1 MTCVV
6 KSEKQHGSFFTF
18 SLHFVLVV
26 VLVNFDFSV
35 LLDFLQTFKL
45 FSIAISYA
53 EKFGFRF
60 LQAVLLSAGTSTAS
74 SSGKEFSAAILL
86 LKVDRKW

>member
-26 VLVNFDFSV
+26 VLVKFDFS
-35 LLDFLQTFKL
+35 
-45 FSIAISYA
+45 
-53 EKFGFRF
+53 
-60 LQAVLLSAGTSTAS
+60 TA
-74 SSGKEFSAAILL
+74 
-86 LKVDRKW
+86 

>member
-6 KSEKQHGSFFTF
+6 KTEKQHGSFFTF

-26 VLVNFDFSV
+26 VLVKFDFSTAW
-35 LLDFLQTFKL
+35 FSTTFEL